1 MLSKQV
7 SPPLLYLVGRGGV
20 VSADWRFAEDA
31 GIADNVKVFRDVSL
45 EQLRDLYR
53 ASSLFVLPS
62 NEEGL
67 GIVILEAMACGLP
80 VVSTDCGGPATAIVP
95 DETGLLT
102 PVGDAEAL
110 AGAMC
115 ALLEDPAQR
124 TRMGAAG
131 RRRVEERFSIE
142 TAGQIYLDTYRLLLR
157 DR

>member
-1 MLSKQV
+1 MYKRQ
-7 SPPLLYLVGRGGV
+7 
-20 VSADWRFAEDA
+20 
-31 GIADNVKVFRDVSL
+31 
-45 EQLRDLYR
+45 
-53 ASSLFVLPS
+53 
-62 NEEGL
+62 GL

-95 DETGLLT
+95 DKTGLLI

-124 TRMGAAG
+124 IRMGAAG

-142 TAGQIYLDTYRLLLR
+142 RAGLVYLEVYRRLLTSR
-157 DR
+157 GVSHD